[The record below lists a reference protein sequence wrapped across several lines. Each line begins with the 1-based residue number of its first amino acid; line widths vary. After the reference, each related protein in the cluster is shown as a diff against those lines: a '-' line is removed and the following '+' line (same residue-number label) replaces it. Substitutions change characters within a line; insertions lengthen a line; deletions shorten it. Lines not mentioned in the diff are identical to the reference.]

1 MSRSSN
7 LLSAPTESW
16 IKPAVREEGAEPLEE
31 VVVASLG
38 SLFRL
43 AQLSDSAFPVGGF
56 SFSSGL
62 EAAVAEGVVRDAL
75 TLGDYVRA
83 VVRLAGECDCVA
95 MLHAYRAAAEGY
107 LDQLVVSDRRVLD
120 FKTSSEAR
128 AMTLKMGRR
137 LTELLHSTATPPVS
151 HLVEQWHR
159 WVHSGHTFG
168 TYPIAYAVAALVW
181 GISEEELFVGYLY
194 GVGSSVLG
202 AALRLMR
209 ITHVE
214 TQQIALR
221 LAPLVE
227 ELYAHNRH
235 HTLED
240 MRAFAPMLDVVAS
253 LHEKGTRR
261 MFMN

>member
-7 LLSAPTESW
+7 TISTTVESW
-16 IKPAVREEGAEPLEE
+16 IKPIAMEEEPLED
-31 VVVASLG
+31 VASVSIG

-43 AQLSDSAFPVGGF
+43 TQLSDSAFPVGGF

-62 EAAVAEGVVRDAL
+62 EAAVAEGVVRDAFS
-75 TLGDYVRA
+75 LGDYVRC
-83 VVRLAGECDCVA
+83 VVRVAGEGDCVA

-120 FKTSSEAR
+120 FKTSAEAR
-128 AMTLKMGRR
+128 GMTLKMGRR
-137 LTELLHSTATPPVS
+137 LTELLHSTATPPTPN
-151 HLVEQWHR
+151 LVEHWHR
-159 WVHSGHTFG
+159 WVRSGHTFG

-181 GISEEELFVGYLY
+181 GVSEEEFFVGYLY
-194 GVGSSVLG
+194 GVASSVLG

-227 ELYAHNRH
+227 ELYTHNRH

-240 MRAFAPMLDVVAS
+240 MRSFAPMLDVVAS
-253 LHEKGTRR
+253 LHEKGTQR